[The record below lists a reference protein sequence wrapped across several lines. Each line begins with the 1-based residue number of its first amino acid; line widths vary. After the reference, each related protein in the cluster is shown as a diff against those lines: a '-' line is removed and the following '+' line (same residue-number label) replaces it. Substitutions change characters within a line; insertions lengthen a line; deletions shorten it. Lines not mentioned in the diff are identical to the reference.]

1 MLLGAEQK
9 IFKMD
14 ISSEPAQIHK
24 VEEMLERFF
33 SEVGLDREDI
43 ENLGIATTEIVNNAI
58 HHGNRDDF
66 QKKVHIEFKID
77 RRRVE
82 ISIRDDGNGFNPE
95 NVADPLEPE
104 NMFKENGRGIF
115 IVKSLMDDIQYH
127 FSPQG
132 TQVVLIK
139 YI

>member
-1 MLLGAEQK
+1 VLLEAEQK
-9 IFKMD
+9 KFKMD
-14 ISSEPAQIHK
+14 ISSEPSQILK
-24 VEEMLERFF
+24 VEEMLEHFF
-33 SEVGLDREDI
+33 REAGLDKENV

-58 HHGNRDDF
+58 HHGNRDDV

-77 RRRVE
+77 RRHVE

-95 NVADPLEPE
+95 NIADPLEPE
-104 NMFKENGRGIF
+104 NMFKESGRGIF